1 LLAGLALLGLC
12 PGVAPAQQTA
22 TSGGYRSVGSSPELA
37 VPADPSSQWISLKDE
52 ANFHTSTNAAMGAM
66 SAGCSSCSGGGC
78 GTCDSCC
85 DPCGSMCGLGG
96 TRRWM
101 DPSLRGAWVNVDYLL
116 WSVSGYDLPPL
127 VTTAPNGV
135 IPDLGNAGTAV
146 AFGGNEVDD
155 ELRSGGRIRMGMWL
169 DDNQSAGIEGHFF
182 GFEEVRSHF
191 NFAQAGNGAL
201 SLGRPY
207 VEVATNFPIP
217 GVGPGEAVLLAAFD
231 DPVLGVVSNG
241 RADVDTSS
249 NVYSAGILARAFLA
263 EDTGVRVDALGG
275 FRFLR
280 FDEGLFIQSTS
291 IAGPGAPFP
300 IPIGFTRRVTDIFNT
315 VNQFYGAEFGLN
327 IERDFGELLTIELIP
342 KIALG
347 DVYQR
352 VDLEGSKSF
361 EFPGLAPDI
370 RPGGLLVQPSNTGT
384 PLARN
389 SFDRDEFAVL
399 PEVNINAGVQLTR
412 QVRATA
418 GWSVLYLSD
427 VVRPGHHINRR
438 VNGNQLVDNPIPAG
452 QEVAPLFTFNPTD
465 VWLYGL
471 NFGIEAAY

>member
-1 LLAGLALLGLC
+1 
-12 PGVAPAQQTA
+12 
-22 TSGGYRSVGSSPELA
+22 
-37 VPADPSSQWISLKDE
+37 
-52 ANFHTSTNAAMGAM
+52 
-66 SAGCSSCSGGGC
+66 
-78 GTCDSCC
+78 
-85 DPCGSMCGLGG
+85 
-96 TRRWM
+96 
-101 DPSLRGAWVNVDYLL
+101 LRGAWVNVDYLL

-127 VTTAPNGV
+127 VTAAPNTEV
-135 IPDLGNAGTAV
+135 PDLGNPNTAV
-146 AFGGNEVDD
+146 LFGGNEVDD

-169 DDNQSAGIEGHFF
+169 DSHQSAGIEGHFF

-191 NFAQAGNGAL
+191 NFEQTGPAAL
-201 SLGRPY
+201 SLGRPFI
-207 VEVATNFPIP
+207 EVAPNQPIP
-217 GVGPGEAVLLAAFD
+217 GVNPGEAALLAAFV
-231 DPVLGVVSNG
+231 DPNTGLVVSNG
-241 RADVDTSS
+241 RADIDTSS
-249 NVYSAGILARAFLA
+249 NLYSAGILARAFVA
-263 EDTGVRVDALGG
+263 EDSGVRVDALGG

-280 FDEGLFIQSTS
+280 FDEGLFIESTS
-291 IAGPGAPFP
+291 IAGPGAAFP
-300 IPIGFTRRVTDIFNT
+300 IPIGFTRRVTDVFNT

-418 GWSVLYLSD
+418 GWSVLYLSN
-427 VVRPGHHINRR
+427 VVRPGQQINRR

-452 QEVAPLFTFNPTD
+452 QEIAPLLNFNDTD

-471 NFGIEAAY
+471 NFGVEAVY